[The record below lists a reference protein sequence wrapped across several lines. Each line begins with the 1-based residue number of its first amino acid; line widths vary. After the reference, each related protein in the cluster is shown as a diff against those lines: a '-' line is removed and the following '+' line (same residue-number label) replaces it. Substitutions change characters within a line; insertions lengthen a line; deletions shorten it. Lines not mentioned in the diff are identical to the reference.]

1 MSVSV
6 PIVAKAIAVY
16 PTHRLFVAV
25 LFLGQKTVEDA
36 AVVIVVVVVVQ
47 KAVVVTIV
55 QLRGLSR
62 ITRVV
67 RVVGV
72 LGRGLGTPGQVEVLL
87 RWGSDGPGIRPGR
100 RLGEDLGNGRRG
112 TGRDAAPSHAGT
124 AGTVTHNTGG
134 DNLLTD
140 KPLMLTYDEASFNNP
155 PTNTDWK
162 ILDSEVAYLTFD
174 YPTEAQYVLIQA
186 DWDSASI
193 FSLQEVKFLKGKRFQ
208 RQQTVKL

>member
-1 MSVSV
+1 MYSS
-6 PIVAKAIAVY
+6 AKS
-16 PTHRLFVAV
+16 
-25 LFLGQKTVEDA
+25 
-36 AVVIVVVVVVQ
+36 
-47 KAVVVTIV
+47 
-55 QLRGLSR
+55 SR
-62 ITRVV
+62 IHKNEEQNYGPDFAYDGSLSSEKAQNFMSGGGSGVAQVSKGWIEIELTEPTKLTGLELTAMTYSHSSYPDGFLKNFVV
-67 RVVGV
+67 RA
-72 LGRGLGTPGQVEVLL
+72 GL
-87 RWGSDGPGIRPGR
+87 
-100 RLGEDLGNGRRG
+100 
-112 TGRDAAPSHAGT
+112 T
-124 AGTVTHNTGG
+124 ANSEPHNTGG

>member
-1 MSVSV
+1 MSENGVKSDLAFCLRPFTEKTNSALFDVKASRKVVSVSV

-36 AVVIVVVVVVQ
+36 AVVIVVVVVQ

-112 TGRDAAPSHAGT
+112 TGRDAASSQAGT

-134 DNLLTD
+134 DND
-140 KPLMLTYDEASFNNP
+140 A
-155 PTNTDWK
+155 
-162 ILDSEVAYLTFD
+162 VHH
-174 YPTEAQYVLIQA
+174 
-186 DWDSASI
+186 
-193 FSLQEVKFLKGKRFQ
+193 
-208 RQQTVKL
+208 